1 MTTQAASPPDPTRP
15 LLSAVIACHFEEHS
29 IDEFH
34 ARLMAALEATGRR
47 YEIVYVND
55 GSTDGT
61 LRALEAI
68 FERSLPVSAVIDL
81 FRNAGQAAALTAGTT
96 FAVGDI
102 LLYMDSDLQLDPED
116 LPRLLAAYDEGADVV
131 SGYRE
136 NRRDSLART
145 IPSRLAN
152 RVMRRVARADL
163 RDFGCTFK
171 LVDARLMRGF
181 DVGPHKPIRL
191 PYLIAA
197 AGRTREVPVAHHARR
212 YGRSGWTFPKLFRYW
227 MDSLV
232 GASERPFQWLSG
244 ALLLVGIL
252 FIVRVAVNLLWPFSL
267 LGEVTNGLLL
277 NAVVLSFLIGVGVSA
292 AIGEYVLRSYF
303 LLLQHPAYV
312 VRSVRSRRS
321 GASPDAPP
329 GFVGGSDS

>member
-1 MTTQAASPPDPTRP
+1 MHSMPDSTRP
-15 LLSAVIACHFEEHS
+15 ALSAVIGCHFEEHS
-29 IDEFH
+29 IEEFH
-34 ARLMAALEATGRR
+34 ARLAAALESTGHC

-68 FERSLPVSAVIDL
+68 FERSPRVSAVVDL

-96 FAVGDI
+96 FATGDI
-102 LLYMDSDLQLDPED
+102 LVYMDSDLQLDPED
-116 LPRLLAAYDEGADVV
+116 LPRLLAAYDEGVDVV

-136 NRRDSLART
+136 NRRDSLTRT
-145 IPSRLAN
+145 LPSRLAN
-152 RVMRRVARADL
+152 RVMRRVARADM

-171 LVDARLMRGF
+171 LIDAQLVRAF
-181 DVGPHKPIRL
+181 EFGPLKPIRL

-197 AGRTREVPVAHHARR
+197 AGRTCEVPVAHHPRR
-212 YGRSGWTFPKLFRYW
+212 YGSSGWTFAKLFRYW
-227 MDSLV
+227 MDSVV

-252 FIVRVAVNLLWPFSL
+252 FVLRVAVNLLWPFSL
-267 LGEVTNGLLL
+267 MAEVTNGLLL

-303 LLLQHPAYV
+303 LLLRHPAYV
-312 VRSVRSRRS
+312 VRSVRSREPVDFARAPAAS
-321 GASPDAPP
+321 GL
-329 GFVGGSDS
+329 VGGSDS